1 MVFFWGAGDGR
12 SQHQDADSLH
22 KAGDSPYKNEKLG
35 PDAGRPE
42 DEWEQLRTIAAA
54 FPKKRRSPQETERL
68 ILKLCRGRWL
78 SRNQLA
84 ELLGRNPEGVRAR
97 FLVPMVEHGL
107 LRLRYPDKPNR
118 ADQAYTAGDGQT

>member
-1 MVFFWGAGDGR
+1 P
-12 SQHQDADSLH
+12 H
-22 KAGDSPYKNEKLG
+22 KEEK
-35 PDAGRPE
+35 PSSDAGRPE
-42 DEWEQLRTIAAA
+42 DEWERLRTIAAA
-54 FPKKRRSPQETERL
+54 VPKKRRSPQETEQL